1 MAIKDIEALA
11 SSDDPIVAGL
21 ARDILSQSAGLE
33 GVGID
38 PGPLEPRQSLLM
50 KGLDVIDTPRQWV
63 AGIGDAL
70 VRGDLGDQGL
80 FGAAARGAR
89 EDISTSDILRR
100 GGVTNPLARG
110 ILGFAGDVL
119 TDPLTWL
126 TLGTSGLAKAG
137 VSGGVSLSREGLAA
151 SKAFAAANL
160 AGVTDAAQMGARTLE
175 SMQAIDKASD
185 ALHALDNGQ
194 MAAKRMVAELSKST
208 GPVTDITQY
217 TRQLLDNATASEEAA
232 RVFGSDVAQNV
243 DQLIGR
249 NQRVALEAN
258 LPFLGYFT
266 KSDAPIMKAIQKEGG
281 PIGEVFDGVIKK
293 GGVGRAVS
301 DVAGAIGSVLK
312 PGKVTLWE
320 KQLSQNELL
329 TLQKVASETKS
340 RMGEF
345 AMKVDGRL
353 RAIPGGSVVSDVT
366 KKAADL
372 ASSAG
377 AEMGKQF
384 KRIFV
389 SSYLG
394 PKFKAIRE
402 DQINS
407 KAMAEQVAMTDVI
420 SNFGKEISDPSG
432 KGAELM
438 RRSYFLI
445 DAAAKQEISALKNL
459 SPELADDMLA
469 SINARRLGIEGQSWD
484 DLVKKAKQVDPN
496 FNSDALTFNQRVT
509 QQLDAMGAEPEL
521 RQMVQRIQDYQ
532 DGLILNELKD
542 GIAISPIDA
551 YVTHAYTNKTV
562 LDPVTRKAI
571 STGPV
576 NGGFTKTRK
585 YSTVDEALTDAG
597 LVQDTNV
604 ANLLSERARASW
616 IKRGEAQFARR
627 AFLQGGMSQ
636 EQLAT
641 LASSYLKGD
650 HAAGVLLTGR
660 GFDLPKSR
668 ALDDASAKSLLGVLK
683 GPFKEFEPK
692 RLMELGMSEAEA
704 AKTALDLNSG
714 AIEDMA
720 AYVRN
725 IHANM
730 FAVGSRPQDLSVP
743 NSILGEIAD
752 KVTIPGTKEELYVP
766 KELGRAIRETLAGR
780 DFLKNAAGK
789 SEISQR
795 LLGVS
800 DQAVNFFKTMMT
812 RPWPA
817 YWAQNAIGD
826 QFFKLMDGG
835 FTAMDP
841 GYLQKAHGVLSGRS
855 AIKTPYGVITPD
867 VFTKA
872 LRENGINFGSRDM
885 AGVLDNFD
893 AMDVTKATTK
903 SKGVLKKLLSAAA
916 SGSTSPLEGIV
927 EDVKRAQDGFQFA
940 FGDFA
945 RVSHIV
951 HRLERGDTIQNA
963 IRYGQEAMLNYRTL
977 SPVEQSL
984 FRRFFMFYG
993 FLGQGTKRQ
1002 LNALITRPGDFAMQI
1017 KAARGAAELF
1027 SDPNAAPTADEMD
1040 LKMLRSAAASEQ
1052 VSFAL
1057 GKGKDGKPLIGRGF
1071 GLPVNTPLSTFDI
1084 KLPRAMSV
1092 GEVVDS
1098 VTDSFT
1104 RTFQKA
1110 AAASTPI
1117 PRMTAE
1123 LISGKNLYFNKPL
1136 SASFLRKL
1144 PSFEAASKK
1153 LQEYPGGAI
1162 PAAAFDALDSVT
1174 RDILGGVPDGKGAYI
1189 VPTRTMWVLNNFIPG
1204 FGRVVSSANAASNPN
1219 IPTAAAATRLLSGIR
1234 IESND
1239 PTASALS
1246 DIRENLRAQ
1255 AEDQSL
1261 SQRKRNAQNE

>member
-33 GVGID
+33 GAGID

-63 AGIGDAL
+63 AGIGDSL
-70 VRGDLGDQGL
+70 VRGDLGQQGL

-137 VSGGVSLSREGLAA
+137 VNGGISLSKQGLAA
-151 SKAFAAANL
+151 SKAFAASNL
-160 AGVTDAAQMGARTLE
+160 AGLTDAAQMGARTLE

-232 RVFGSDVAQNV
+232 RVFGADVAQNV
-243 DQLIGR
+243 DNLIGR
-249 NQRVALEAN
+249 GQRVALEAN

-293 GGVGRAVS
+293 GGLGRAVT
-301 DVAGAIGSVLK
+301 DVAGAIGSVVK

-345 AMKVDGRL
+345 AVKVDGKL
-353 RAIPGGSVVSDVT
+353 RALPGGSAISDVT

-420 SNFGKEISDPSG
+420 SSFGKEISDPSG
-432 KGAELM
+432 QGAELM

-445 DAAAKQEISALKNL
+445 DAAAKQEIAALKNL

-496 FNSDALTFNQRVT
+496 FNSDALTFNQRVN
-509 QQLDAMGAEPEL
+509 QQLDVMGAEPEL
-521 RQMVQRIQDYQ
+521 RQMVKRIQDYQ

-542 GIAISPIDA
+542 GVAISPIDA

-562 LDPVTRKAI
+562 LDPVTRRPVA
-571 STGPV
+571 TGPV
-576 NGGFTKTRK
+576 SGGFTKTRK

-641 LASSYLKGD
+641 LANSYLKGD

-730 FAVGSRPQDLSVP
+730 FAVSSRPQDLSVP

-752 KVTIPGTKEELYVP
+752 KVTIPGTKEELFVP

-800 DQAVNFFKTMMT
+800 DQAVNFFKRMVTL
-812 RPWPA
+812 PFPA

-841 GYLQKAHGVLSGRS
+841 GYLQKAHSALSGRA

-867 VFTKA
+867 VFTKT

-885 AGVLDNFD
+885 AGLLDNFE
-893 AMDVTKATTK
+893 AMDVTKAL
-903 SKGVLKKLLSAAA
+903 SKKGGMVKRALDARKQGLN
-916 SGSTSPLEGIV
+916 PIDGIV
-927 EDVKRAQDGFQFA
+927 EGVKEAQSGFQFA
-940 FGDFA
+940 FGEFT
-945 RVSHIV
+945 RVSHII

-1002 LNALITRPGDFAMQI
+1002 LNALITRPGDFAMQV

-1040 LKMLRSAAASEQ
+1040 LKMLKSAAASEQ

-1057 GKGKDGKPLIGRGF
+1057 GKGKDGKPIIGRGF
-1071 GLPVNTPLSTFDI
+1071 GLPVNTALSTFDI

-1110 AAASTPI
+1110 AASATPL
-1117 PRMTAE
+1117 PKMTAE

-1136 SASFLRKL
+1136 SAQFLRKL

-1174 RDILGGVPDGKGAYI
+1174 KDILGGVPDGKGAYI

-1204 FGRVVSSANAASNPN
+1204 FGRVVSSANAATNAN
-1219 IPTAAAATRLLSGIR
+1219 IPTAQAATRLLSGIR

-1246 DIRENLRAQ
+1246 DIRENLRAT